1 MPTAPVATPR
11 DLSGRVVVVTGAG
24 RDSIGLATARILAE
38 WGAEVAVST
47 RSQPVSAPLSDTV
60 AWHPLDLAD
69 RGSVS
74 AFADWLLERY
84 DGRLEV
90 LVNNAGIHL
99 DLRSTWK
106 EPQLVDGH
114 EIHWRTNYLG
124 TAQLTRL
131 LLPAL
136 LERAKTTGEARVV
149 HVVSK
154 LHARGTNA
162 ALFDGVEPARLRG
175 QPHGLLGDGRGLT
188 AEPYDSWAAY
198 GTSKLALVHDAA
210 ELHRRHGD
218 DGLRAFSLHPG
229 SVFTHIADRG
239 LATSPLLGR
248 LRSLARPLERRVL
261 LTPEQGAQTTLHCV
275 TNPDAEHGYYR
286 RCAPAEPATDALDVV
301 VSERLWDQTESWLGE
316 GESR

>member
-1 MPTAPVATPR
+1 MPKAALAAPR

-24 RDSIGLATARILAE
+24 PDSIGLATARALAD

-47 RSQPVSAPLSDTV
+47 RSEPVEGFS
-60 AWHPLDLAD
+60 WHPLDLAD
-69 RGSVS
+69 RASVET
-74 AFADWLLERY
+74 FAAWLLDRY
-84 DGRLEV
+84 DGRLDA

-99 DLRSTWK
+99 DLRSTWT
-106 EPQLVDGH
+106 EPQLLDGH

-124 TAQLTRL
+124 TVQLTRL

-136 LERAKTTGEARVV
+136 LDRAAESGDARVV

-154 LHARGTNA
+154 LHARGSNA
-162 ALFDGVEPARLRG
+162 AMFDGL
-175 QPHGLLGDGRGLT
+175 D
-188 AEPYDSWAAY
+188 PYDSWAAY

-210 ELHRRHGD
+210 ELHDRHGD
-218 DGLRAFSLHPG
+218 AGLRAVSLHPG

-239 LATSPLLGR
+239 LATSPVLGR

-275 TNPDAEHGYYR
+275 ADPDVRHGYFR
-286 RCAPAEPATDALDVV
+286 GCAPAEPAPDAHDVV
-301 VSERLWDQTESWLGE
+301 AAKRLWDQTEEWLHAGE
-316 GESR
+316 PR

>member
-1 MPTAPVATPR
+1 MPNAARATPR
-11 DLSGRVVVVTGAG
+11 DLTGRVVVVTGVG
-24 RDSIGLATARILAE
+24 PGSIGLATARTLAE

-47 RSQPVSAPLSDTV
+47 RSEPVPAPWGDTF

-69 RGSVS
+69 RASVR
-74 AFADWLLERY
+74 AFADWLLDRY
-84 DGRLEV
+84 AGRLDV

-99 DLRSTWK
+99 DLRSTWT

-114 EIHWRTNYLG
+114 EVHWRTNYLG
-124 TAQLTRL
+124 TVQLTRL

-136 LERAKTTGEARVV
+136 LERAAVTGDARVV

-162 ALFDGVEPARLRG
+162 ALFDGV
-175 QPHGLLGDGRGLT
+175 QPF
-188 AEPYDSWAAY
+188 DSWAAY

-210 ELHRRHGD
+210 GLHRRHGEA
-218 DGLRAFSLHPG
+218 GLRAMSLHPG

-275 TNPDAEHGYYR
+275 ADPDVRHGYFR
-286 RCAPAEPATDALDVV
+286 GCAEAEPSTEALDVV
-301 VSERLWDQTESWLGE
+301 AGQRLWDRTEAWLK
-316 GESR
+316 ESAT

>member
-1 MPTAPVATPR
+1 VPSAAVATPR

-24 RDSIGLATARILAE
+24 PGSIGRATARTLAD

-47 RSQPVSAPLSDTV
+47 RSEPVPGF

-69 RGSVS
+69 RASVH
-74 AFADWLLERY
+74 AFAAWLLDRY
-84 DGRLEV
+84 DGRLDA

-99 DLRSTWK
+99 DLRSRWT

-114 EIHWRTNYLG
+114 EVHWRTNYLG

-136 LERAKTTGEARVV
+136 LARASSAGEARVV

-162 ALFDGVEPARLRG
+162 ALFDGV
-175 QPHGLLGDGRGLT
+175 D
-188 AEPYDSWAAY
+188 PYDSWAAY

-218 DGLRAFSLHPG
+218 AGLRAMSVHPG

-248 LRSLARPLERRVL
+248 IRALAAPIERRVL

-275 TNPDAEHGYYR
+275 ADPEARHGYFR
-286 RCAPAEPATDALDVV
+286 GCAPTEPAVDALDVV
-301 VSERLWDQTESWLGE
+301 AGGRLWDHTEAWLE
-316 GESR
+316 EDA

>member
-1 MPTAPVATPR
+1 MPRAATATPR
-11 DLSGRVVVVTGAG
+11 DLTGRIVVVTGAG
-24 RDSIGLATARILAE
+24 PGSIGLATARALSD
-38 WGAEVAVST
+38 WGAEVVVTT
-47 RSQPVSAPLSDTV
+47 RSAPVPAPLGDTV

-69 RGSVS
+69 RESVRDL
-74 AFADWLLERY
+74 AGWLLDRY
-84 DGRLEV
+84 DGRLDA

-99 DLRSTWK
+99 DLRSTWT

-136 LERAKTTGEARVV
+136 LARAGETGEARVV

-154 LHARGTNA
+154 LHRRGTNA
-162 ALFDGVEPARLRG
+162 ALRDGV
-175 QPHGLLGDGRGLT
+175 
-188 AEPYDSWAAY
+188 EPYDSWAAY

-210 ELHRRHGD
+210 ELFRRHGD
-218 DGLRAFSLHPG
+218 EGLRACSVHPG

-239 LATSPLLGR
+239 LDTSPLLGR
-248 LRSLARPLERRVL
+248 LRALAAPLERRIL

-275 TNPDAEHGYYR
+275 ADPDVRHGYFR
-286 RCAPAEPATDALDVV
+286 DCAPAEPSVDALDVV
-301 VSERLWDQTESWLGE
+301 AGRQLWDRTEAWLGE
-316 GESR
+316 EEPG